1 VDFIFPMMSTLSE
14 HFRATVEAFLAKS
27 GFKPTEFGRQAVG
40 DPSFVLGL
48 RRGRSP
54 TLATAD
60 KVMTFI
66 REIETTVPQ
75 TARNRKNDD

>member
-1 VDFIFPMMSTLSE
+1 MGTLSE
-14 HFRATVEAFLAKS
+14 HFRHEVEAFLAAT

-40 DPSFVLGL
+40 DPSFVLNL

-60 KVMTFI
+60 KVLSFMASFGQTTHGNK
-66 REIETTVPQ
+66 RECLT
-75 TARNRKNDD
+75 